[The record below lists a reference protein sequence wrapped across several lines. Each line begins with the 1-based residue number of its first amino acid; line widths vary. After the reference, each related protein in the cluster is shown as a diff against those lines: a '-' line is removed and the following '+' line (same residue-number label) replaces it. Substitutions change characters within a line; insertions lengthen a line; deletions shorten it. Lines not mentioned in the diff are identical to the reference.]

1 MHFCYSVT
9 KDQYLQMLEHLLQKK
24 EHAPFRVLSFL
35 LLTVGQSIWVVSML
49 SSDLT
54 TKGKVFLVVWS
65 CILTAI
71 NVIYR
76 CTRKRRAKTALE
88 NLIKTEQIKP
98 DYWKPHHL
106 TIEGNL
112 AKLKYGKTE
121 LECPCTELEIIDE
134 PDLVYL
140 YSHNIIFDLVPSDI
154 TRKDELLQTIY
165 DGQKSLRDE
174 VINNL
179 DSADYCFQFT
189 MSGKEFKKTQ
199 IRIYQSFFTTRT
211 LKSPRY
217 IISIVISVFLCYYM
231 TITDF
236 SIRWFLCLAVIL
248 YLHFPAVL
256 CITPITNRYLKT
268 KIPEFQWITDH
279 KTYSALFLVKRNLA
293 VFAFGD
299 MNWQY
304 ALNQIEFVF
313 SKRYGVALF
322 TGKWPA
328 GFIPSSQFVN
338 RFRQDEFIGVL
349 YNPGRFSNTATP
361 GAESSP

>member
-1 MHFCYSVT
+1 MMHFYYSVT
-9 KDQYLQMLEHLLQKK
+9 KDQYLQMLEHLLKKK
-24 EHAPFRVLSFL
+24 EHVPFRVLSFL
-35 LLTVGQSIWVVSML
+35 FLTVGQSIWVVYMLL

-54 TKGKVFLVVWS
+54 NKGKVFLVAWS

-71 NVIYR
+71 NIIYR

-88 NLIKTEQIKP
+88 NLIKTEQIKS
-98 DYWKPHHL
+98 DFWKPHHL
-106 TIEGNL
+106 IIDGNL

-121 LECPCTELEIIDE
+121 LECPCAELDIVDE

-140 YSHNIIFDLVPSDI
+140 YSHNIIFDLVPSEI
-154 TRKDELLQTIY
+154 TQKDELLQMIY
-165 DGQKSLRDE
+165 ESQKSLSTE
-174 VINNL
+174 VIDHL
-179 DSADYCFQFT
+179 ETADCCFQFN
-189 MSGKEFKKTQ
+189 MSGKEFKRTQ
-199 IRIYQSFFTTRT
+199 TRIYQSFFATQT

-231 TITDF
+231 TTIDF

-248 YLHFPAVL
+248 YLHFPAIL

-268 KIPEFQWITDH
+268 KIPEFQWITDNE
-279 KTYSALFLVKRNLA
+279 TYSTLFLVKNNLA
-293 VFAFGD
+293 VFVLGD

-313 SKRYGVALF
+313 SKRYGIALF
-322 TGKWPA
+322 TGRWPA
-328 GFIPSSQFVN
+328 GFIPSTQFVN

-349 YNPGRFSNTATP
+349 YNPGRFSNTTMQ
-361 GAESSP
+361 EEE